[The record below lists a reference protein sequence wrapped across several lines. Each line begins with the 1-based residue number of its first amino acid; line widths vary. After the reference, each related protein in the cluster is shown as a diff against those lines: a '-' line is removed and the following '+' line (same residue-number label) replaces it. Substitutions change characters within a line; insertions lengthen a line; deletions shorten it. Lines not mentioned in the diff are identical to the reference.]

1 MSKSE
6 AMSFNTKPDLDYIGP
21 LGKRI
26 KLTNTMKILGLIFDN
41 RLSWEAQV
49 NQAVNKAKR
58 ILSGLKAIR
67 GFLTD
72 VEFKRVLTS
81 HFYPVLLYASE
92 VWFPC
97 SGYKSRARVTSVHYC
112 ALRVMVHD
120 RFNNISRY
128 KLNTMAERATPSE
141 WASFATAKLGVR
153 VIQASQPLRL
163 ALSLTTNSY
172 EKNRSPGRLFF
183 FSDSRK
189 RIGDQSLRNRL
200 GPVMNDL
207 CFPWI
212 NSSPDALRIN
222 LKKHFFAYFK

>member
-1 MSKSE
+1 MHWLTRIEMVCNMSKSE

-58 ILSGLKAIR
+58 ILSGLRAIR

-141 WASFATAKLGVR
+141 WASFAISKLGVR
-153 VIQASQPLRL
+153 VFQASQPLRL
-163 ALSLTTNSY
+163 ALSLATNSY

-183 FSDSRK
+183 SVIAGR
-189 RIGDQSLRNRL
+189 GLVTNR
-200 GPVMNDL
+200 
-207 CFPWI
+207 
-212 NSSPDALRIN
+212 
-222 LKKHFFAYFK
+222 